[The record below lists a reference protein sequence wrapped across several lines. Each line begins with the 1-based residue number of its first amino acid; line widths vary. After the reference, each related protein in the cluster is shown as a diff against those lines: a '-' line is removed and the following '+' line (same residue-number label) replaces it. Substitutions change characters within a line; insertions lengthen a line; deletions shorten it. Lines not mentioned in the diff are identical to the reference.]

1 MEVIALELGSGKWAD
16 LEDVIATPEE
26 EKKVG
31 EPRKRIRS
39 TVGSR
44 GDQRGSYMAV
54 RHKIQADEQIKRS

>member
-16 LEDVIATPEE
+16 LEDVTATPEE

-39 TVGSR
+39 GVTRGPEGELHGSKT
-44 GDQRGSYMAV
+44 QNTS
-54 RHKIQADEQIKRS
+54 